1 MSLRHSSE
9 TPQLLLALGLVL
21 VVIVFTATATLCGS
35 ILFVLLVLGLAWLS
49 TRNHH
54 ADLLRHGYRVT
65 AQSAPDV
72 HGLVERARQRLQA
85 PPVQVFVVN
94 SPQRNAYTFGLS
106 QPKVVVIYAGL
117 LRLLTPDELVYVI
130 GHELGHVQLGH
141 TWLNSLVGGMAGIPS
156 PFGAAIILQLAFRG
170 WNRACEF
177 SADRAGLVAC
187 GHTAAALGAMRK
199 IAGEAALRALDDGQD
214 AGEWFGE
221 MLSTHPMMARR
232 ARELRQWAKARGLN

>member
-1 MSLRHSSE
+1 MLLRHSSE

-72 HGLVERARQRLQA
+72 HALVERARQRLQA

-117 LRLLTPDELVYVI
+117 LRLLSPDELVYVI

-187 GHTAAALGAMRK
+187 GHTTTALGAMRK
-199 IAGEAALRALDDGQD
+199 IAGEAALRALDDGQN
-214 AGEWFGE
+214 AEEWFE
-221 MLSTHPMMARR
+221 EVLSTHPMMARR
-232 ARELRQWAKARGLN
+232 ARELHQWARAHGLS